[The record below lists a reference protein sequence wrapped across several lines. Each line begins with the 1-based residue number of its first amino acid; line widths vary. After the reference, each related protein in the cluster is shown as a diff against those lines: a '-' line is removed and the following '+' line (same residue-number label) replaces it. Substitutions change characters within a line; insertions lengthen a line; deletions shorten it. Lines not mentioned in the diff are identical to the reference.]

1 VSDDLRLAQLEE
13 ALRQRAPLLWNDV
26 ARPPEAPLPPAG
38 DLLSQEA
45 PDADGQLE
53 AIERELAYLV
63 SVYPHASALARLGTA
78 AMRERILA
86 DPVPI
91 PTEADR
97 EGYFSGRPLAYWLS
111 GLADRVLVEGVAAE
125 RGRPLAAGQRLLDLG
140 CASGRA
146 LRHYLDLAHGV
157 ELLGADIGSHHVA
170 WARRY
175 LPAATVALTTTVPAL
190 PLPDASVDV
199 VTAFSVLTHVDAFEE
214 ALLLEL
220 ARVLRPGGFALVTF
234 HPARVWDDLREPG
247 HFLRESILGARHRLD
262 PPGTEPVSAETLTG
276 ASPGERVVFTNVER
290 SVYNT
295 NVLHAEA
302 WVRARWGRIL
312 EVERVIPRAHGDH
325 QDAAILAR
333 R

>member
-1 VSDDLRLAQLEE
+1 VSDDLRLDRLEE

-38 DLLSQEA
+38 DLLALEA
-45 PDADGQLE
+45 PDAGGQLE
-53 AIERELAYLV
+53 VIERELAYLA
-63 SVYPHASALARLGTA
+63 SVYPHAGALPGLGTA
-78 AMRERILA
+78 TLRERILV
-86 DPVPI
+86 DRIPL

-111 GLADRVLVEGVAAE
+111 GLADRLLVEGVAAE
-125 RGRPLAAGQRLLDLG
+125 RGRPLAPGQRLLDLG

-146 LRHYLDLAHGV
+146 HRHYADLAPGV

-170 WARRY
+170 WARLH
-175 LPAATVALTTTVPAL
+175 LPVATVALTTSVPAL
-190 PLPDASVDV
+190 PLADASVDV

-234 HPARVWDDLREPG
+234 HPVRVWDDLRASG
-247 HFLRESILGARHRLD
+247 HFLRELILGARHRLD
-262 PPGTEPVSAETLTG
+262 PPGTEPVTAETLAG
-276 ASPGERVVFTNVER
+276 PCPGGRVVFTNVER
-290 SVYNT
+290 PVYNA